1 MIRSYTTIGAEKI
14 ISQDDEINEVRG
26 MALNGGKAV
35 LVENSANK
43 ITKIWNYYIFNHE
56 LV

>member
-35 LVENSANK
+35 LENSANK
-43 ITKIWNYYIFNHE
+43 ITR
-56 LV
+56 